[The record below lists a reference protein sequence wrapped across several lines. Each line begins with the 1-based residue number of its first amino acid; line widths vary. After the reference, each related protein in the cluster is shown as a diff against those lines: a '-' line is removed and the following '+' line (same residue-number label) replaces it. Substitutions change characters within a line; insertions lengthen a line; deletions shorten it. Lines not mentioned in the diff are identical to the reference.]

1 MKMEAGLDTGDM
13 LLKCRRPLPAD
24 MTGGELHDLLAADG
38 AQLLSETL
46 GALQAGTLRPQKQDD
61 SQSCYAP
68 MLNKSLSPLDWTK
81 PAAVLHNQV
90 RGLNPWPC
98 ATCRLGS
105 RTLKVHRT
113 RVGEACREEP
123 GTIVKTSPFTI
134 ACGGGSSL
142 ELLEVQAEG
151 SKRMAAAD
159 FLRGHPVKAG
169 VLLEAQD

>member
-98 ATCRLGS
+98 ATLPAGQPDAEGAS
-105 RTLKVHRT
+105 N
-113 RVGEACREEP
+113 P
-123 GTIVKTSPFTI
+123 S
-134 ACGGGSSL
+134 GGGL
-142 ELLEVQAEG
+142 PGGTGDNCEDNPLYNRLRRRKLAG
-151 SKRMAAAD
+151 AA
-159 FLRGHPVKAG
+159 GGAG
-169 VLLEAQD
+169 GGL